1 MGDPHLD
8 RIQAHRRVSA
18 TVRASRRSF
27 LQGLALSALAASS
40 SAFAAPLEKVKDLGV
55 LRVGLYADNRP
66 WSWNQDGKVAGI
78 DADIARALAEALGVR
93 ADVQLFFAGEDI
105 SDDLRNVVWR
115 GGLLG
120 FQPCDVMLH
129 VPFERQLIQQE
140 DNVVFLAPYYRETF
154 GAACSRDGG
163 NCEAVPAAFKGHK
176 ITAELASIPDFY
188 LLGHAGGVLAK
199 DVVHKRTGYD
209 AIAALGTGEA
219 EFAVASRAQIEA
231 AMADAPTS
239 GIRKRHGPLPM
250 MLSPGWDI
258 GIAVKE
264 NSRSLGF
271 ALEEEMDAMMHDGR
285 MTALFARHGV
295 AWQPAL
301 ASQPTA

>member
-1 MGDPHLD
+1 MN
-8 RIQAHRRVSA
+8 
-18 TVRASRRSF
+18 RRSF

-66 WSWNQDGKVAGI
+66 WSWDQGGKVAGI

-129 VPFERQLIQQE
+129 VPFERQLMQAE

-163 NCEAVPAAFKGHK
+163 NCEAVPAAFKGRP
-176 ITAELASIPDFY
+176 ITVELASIPDFY

-199 DVVHKRTGYD
+199 DLVHVPTGYD
-209 AIAALGTGEA
+209 AAAALADGSA
-219 EFAVASRAQIEA
+219 EFTVATTAQIEA
-231 AMADAPTS
+231 AVADHADA
-239 GIRKRHGPLPM
+239 GIKVRKGPLPM
-250 MLSPGWDI
+250 MMSPGWDI

-264 NSRSLGF
+264 NSRNLGF
-271 ALEEEMDAMMHDGR
+271 RLEEILEQMVADGR
-285 MTALFARHGV
+285 MAAIFKAHGV
-295 AWQPAL
+295 TWKPAL
-301 ASQPTA
+301 SAQS

>member
-1 MGDPHLD
+1 MN
-8 RIQAHRRVSA
+8 
-18 TVRASRRSF
+18 RRSF
-27 LQGLALSALAASS
+27 LQGLALSALAAS
-40 SAFAAPLEKVKDLGV
+40 APAIAAPLEKVKDLGV

-93 ADVQLFFAGEDI
+93 ADLQLFFAGEDI

-129 VPFERQLIQQE
+129 VPFERQLMQAE

-163 NCEAVPAAFKGHK
+163 NCEAVPAAFKGRK

-199 DVVHKRTGYD
+199 DLIHVPNGYD
-209 AIAALGTGEA
+209 APAALVDGSADFT
-219 EFAVASRAQIEA
+219 VATTAQIEA
-231 AMADAPTS
+231 VIADNPEA
-239 GIRKRHGPLPM
+239 GIKLRKGPLPM
-250 MLSPGWDI
+250 MMSPGWDI

-264 NSRSLGF
+264 NSRNLGF
-271 ALEEEMDAMMHDGR
+271 RLEEVLEQMTADGR
-285 MTALFARHGV
+285 MAAIFKGHGV
-295 AWQPAL
+295 NWKPAL
-301 ASQPTA
+301 AAQS

>member
-1 MGDPHLD
+1 MNG
-8 RIQAHRRVSA
+8 ICIN
-18 TVRASRRSF
+18 RRSL
-27 LQGLALSALAASS
+27 LQGLTLTALASAT

-66 WSWNQDGKVAGI
+66 WSWDQGGKVAGI

-129 VPFERQLIQQE
+129 VPFERHLMQAE

-163 NCEAVPAAFKGHK
+163 NCEAVPAAFKGRP
-176 ITAELASIPDFY
+176 ITVELASIPDFY

-199 DVVHKRTGYD
+199 DLVHVPTGYD
-209 AIAALGTGEA
+209 AAAALANGSA
-219 EFAVASRAQIEA
+219 EFTVATTAQIESA
-231 AMADAPTS
+231 VADHADA
-239 GIRKRHGPLPM
+239 GIKVRKGPLPM
-250 MLSPGWDI
+250 MMSPGWDI

-264 NSRSLGF
+264 NSRNLGF
-271 ALEEEMDAMMHDGR
+271 RLEEILEQMIADGR
-285 MTALFARHGV
+285 MAAIFKSHGV
-295 AWQPAL
+295 TWKPAL
-301 ASQPTA
+301 SAQS

>member
-1 MGDPHLD
+1 M
-8 RIQAHRRVSA
+8 
-18 TVRASRRSF
+18 RASRRSF

-40 SAFAAPLEKVKDLGV
+40 NAIAAPLEKVKDLGV

-78 DADIARALAEALGVR
+78 DADIARALADALGVR
-93 ADVQLFFAGEDI
+93 ADLQLFLAGEDI

-199 DVVHKRTGYD
+199 DLIHVPNGYD
-209 AIAALGTGEA
+209 APAALVDGSADFT
-219 EFAVASRAQIEA
+219 VATTAQIEA
-231 AMADAPTS
+231 VVADHPEA
-239 GIRKRHGPLPM
+239 GIKVRKGPLPM
-250 MLSPGWDI
+250 MMSPGWDI

-264 NSRSLGF
+264 NSRNLGF
-271 ALEEEMDAMMHDGR
+271 RLEQVLEQMIGDGR
-285 MTALFARHGV
+285 MAALFQRHGV
-295 AWQPAL
+295 TWKPAL
-301 ASQPTA
+301 SAQS

>member
-8 RIQAHRRVSA
+8 RIKAYRRVNGICIN
-18 TVRASRRSF
+18 RRSL
-27 LQGLALSALAASS
+27 LQGLTLTALASAT

-66 WSWNQDGKVAGI
+66 WSWDQGGKVAGI

-129 VPFERQLIQQE
+129 VPFERQLMQAE

-163 NCEAVPAAFKGHK
+163 NCEAVPAAFKGRP
-176 ITAELASIPDFY
+176 ITVELASIPDFY

-199 DVVHKRTGYD
+199 DLVHVPTGYD
-209 AIAALGTGEA
+209 AAAALANGSA
-219 EFAVASRAQIEA
+219 EFTVATTAQIESA
-231 AMADAPTS
+231 VADHADA
-239 GIRKRHGPLPM
+239 GIKVRKGPLPM
-250 MLSPGWDI
+250 MMSPGWDI

-264 NSRSLGF
+264 NSRNLGF
-271 ALEEEMDAMMHDGR
+271 RLEEILEQMIADGR
-285 MTALFARHGV
+285 MAAIFKSHGV
-295 AWQPAL
+295 TWKPAL
-301 ASQPTA
+301 SAQS

>member
-27 LQGLALSALAASS
+27 LQGLVLSALATSS
-40 SAFAAPLEKVKDLGV
+40 TAFAAPLEKVKDLGV

-93 ADVQLFFAGEDI
+93 ADLQLFLAGEDI

-129 VPFERQLIQQE
+129 VPFERQLMQAE

-163 NCEAVPAAFKGHK
+163 NCEAVPAAFKGRP

-199 DVVHKRTGYD
+199 DLIHMPNGYD
-209 AIAALGTGEA
+209 APAALVDGSADFT
-219 EFAVASRAQIEA
+219 VATTAQIEA
-231 AMADAPTS
+231 VVADHPDA
-239 GIRKRHGPLPM
+239 GIKVRKGPLPM
-250 MLSPGWDI
+250 MMSPGWDI

-264 NSRSLGF
+264 NSRNLGF
-271 ALEEEMDAMMHDGR
+271 RLEEVLEQMTADGR
-285 MTALFARHGV
+285 MAAIFKRHGV
-295 AWQPAL
+295 NWKPAL
-301 ASQPTA
+301 SAQS

>member
-8 RIQAHRRVSA
+8 RIEAYGRVT

-40 SAFAAPLEKVKDLGV
+40 TAFAAPLEKVKDAGV

-66 WSWNQDGKVAGI
+66 WSWDQGGKIAGI

-93 ADVQLFFAGEDI
+93 ADLQLFLAGEDI

-129 VPFERQLIQQE
+129 VPFERQLMQAE

-163 NCEAVPAAFKGHK
+163 NCEAVPAAFKGRP
-176 ITAELASIPDFY
+176 ITVELASIPDFY
-188 LLGHAGGVLAK
+188 LLGHAGGTLAK
-199 DVVHKRTGYD
+199 DLVHVPTGYD
-209 AIAALGTGEA
+209 AAAALADGSADFT
-219 EFAVASRAQIEA
+219 VATTAQIEA
-231 AMADAPTS
+231 VVADHADA
-239 GIRKRHGPLPM
+239 GIKVRKGPLPM
-250 MLSPGWDI
+250 MMSPGWDI

-264 NSRSLGF
+264 NSRNLGF
-271 ALEEEMDAMMHDGR
+271 RLEEVLEQMIADGR
-285 MTALFARHGV
+285 MAAIFKSHGV
-295 AWQPAL
+295 NWKPAL
-301 ASQPTA
+301 SAQS

>member
-1 MGDPHLD
+1 MRTG
-8 RIQAHRRVSA
+8 
-18 TVRASRRSF
+18 RRSF

-40 SAFAAPLEKVKDLGV
+40 SAFAAPLEKVKDTGV

-66 WSWNQDGKVAGI
+66 WSWDQGGKVAGI

-93 ADVQLFFAGEDI
+93 ADLQLFLAGEDI

-129 VPFERQLIQQE
+129 VPFERQLMQAE

-163 NCEAVPAAFKGHK
+163 NCEAVPAAFKGHP
-176 ITAELASIPDFY
+176 ITVELASIPDFY
-188 LLGHAGGVLAK
+188 LLGHAGGTLAK
-199 DVVHKRTGYD
+199 DLVHVPTGYD
-209 AIAALGTGEA
+209 AAAALADGSADFT
-219 EFAVASRAQIEA
+219 VATTAQIEA
-231 AMADAPTS
+231 VVADNPDA
-239 GIRKRHGPLPM
+239 GIKVRKGPLPM
-250 MLSPGWDI
+250 MMSPGWDI

-264 NSRSLGF
+264 NSRNLGF
-271 ALEEEMDAMMHDGR
+271 RLEEVLEQMIADGR
-285 MTALFARHGV
+285 MAAIFKSHGV
-295 AWQPAL
+295 NWKPAL
-301 ASQPTA
+301 SAQS

>member
-8 RIQAHRRVSA
+8 RIKAHRRVN
-18 TVRASRRSF
+18 RRSF
-27 LQGLALSALAASS
+27 LQALALSALAASS

-66 WSWNQDGKVAGI
+66 WSWDQGGKVAGI

-129 VPFERQLIQQE
+129 VPFERQLMQAE
-140 DNVVFLAPYYRETF
+140 DNVVFLAPYYRETI

-163 NCEAVPAAFKGHK
+163 NCEAVPAAFKGRP
-176 ITAELASIPDFY
+176 ITVELASIPDFY

-199 DVVHKRTGYD
+199 DLVHVPTGY
-209 AIAALGTGEA
+209 AAAAALADGSA
-219 EFAVASRAQIEA
+219 EFTVATTAQIEA
-231 AMADAPTS
+231 AIADHADA
-239 GIRKRHGPLPM
+239 GIKQRKGPLPM
-250 MLSPGWDI
+250 MMSPGWDI

-264 NSRSLGF
+264 NSRTLGF
-271 ALEEEMDAMMHDGR
+271 RLEEILEQMVADGR
-285 MTALFARHGV
+285 MAAIFKSHGV
-295 AWQPAL
+295 TWKPAL
-301 ASQPTA
+301 SAQS